1 MSNQRN
7 KGSAVEI
14 NEQIYQVREWINQ
27 GKRTYQIC
35 RMCAEQYGL
44 SRRTAESRIQAARR
58 QQLTDIGAV
67 RREELAAQMIETLQ
81 IVIDQGVEAKQGN
94 NVIGALRLLSELT
107 GLQQSKA
114 G

>member
-1 MSNQRN
+1 MANAKNR
-7 KGSAVEI
+7 GSRLEI
-14 NEQIYQVREWINQ
+14 TEQVNQVREWLNQ
-27 GKRTYQIC
+27 GKRTYQILTL
-35 RMCAEQYGL
+35 CADTYGIT
-44 SRRTAESRIQAARR
+44 RRTAESRIQEARR
-58 QQLTDIGAV
+58 QQVLDIGTV